1 MGFFENM
8 FGGDPKTESSSS
20 QRVYLPPDMD
30 KAFKTTT
37 QRVMEA
43 GQMPFV
49 PYTDQRIAEFV
60 PDELRVQ
67 ERIRGLEERYD
78 PYIQGGLG
86 AVGALQQWGTQGPDQ
101 ALIEGHL
108 NPFRTNVLD
117 VQQRRSMEDFARQR
131 RDLASRAG
139 QVGSF
144 GGSRFGLEEA
154 QLYDDYRQRQDEME
168 ANLLMAGYDRASAA
182 AERGLTRAAD
192 PSALMGF
199 QGTELQGIGALQQ
212 SGAQQRMLEQAKLD
226 FNFQEFMR
234 EQADP
239 MLKAGFLA
247 QNIQPLANT
256 VRGMDTTSTQTY
268 DDGSGWLQKGLGT
281 VASIAGMAMG
291 GPMGAA
297 LGGSM
302 MGLGSSMG
310 GSMLGGSLFGAG
322 TGMSAGLSAGQIGR
336 MAIGGASGMYGPGF
350 NEGGLVGYQMGG
362 QVNPYEMYL
371 NAAGMGPGMSD
382 VGGLGSVD
390 AYSPMEFE
398 QMQSLMQAA
407 KEEKWEDIADKLGG
421 EEEEEKEKVD
431 DELEKK
437 YKDDLETQKGIAALA
452 SLLSG
457 DTGGIQYRNSG
468 GIVKGYQQ
476 GGQID
481 YDAAKKAVME
491 EYDIS
496 PLEAFARSAGQTAKD
511 AGSWVWDNKMEAA
524 GLGLMLLDPTK
535 GALRSAAGLMKGG
548 KGLSGLAGLGKKA
561 LSTPG
566 GRMATGA
573 GIMMADSAAEAG
585 GDFLDNMARGFAG
598 VKEYTPTTGGEQAQT
613 QQAQATKQQGVAG
626 AGRARADE
634 SFQSFRNRTL
644 GAGDL
649 VPSTATP
656 ANSAKAADEEAKI
669 NRAGLLAF
677 GAALVNTPGGFFKA
691 FPNAAKAYGDAMT
704 GVETANF
711 DKQMKLAE
719 LDLAQEQKQ
728 INWMQQALM
737 HEQLKQTYELEQQ
750 KMYTNLM
757 ISFNKLKESGLT
769 QEDIFKEV
777 SKLKQSNPYMSQAE
791 LSQALNDISG
801 AAGYGSL
808 GGAREGYTYKGTV

>member
-1 MGFFENM
+1 VELSKDTN
-8 FGGDPKTESSSS
+8 K
-20 QRVYLPPDMD
+20 
-30 KAFKTTT
+30 
-37 QRVMEA
+37 EA
-43 GQMPFV
+43 
-49 PYTDQRIAEFV
+49 
-60 PDELRVQ
+60 
-67 ERIRGLEERYD
+67 
-78 PYIQGGLG
+78 
-86 AVGALQQWGTQGPDQ
+86 
-101 ALIEGHL
+101 
-108 NPFRTNVLD
+108 
-117 VQQRRSMEDFARQR
+117 
-131 RDLASRAG
+131 
-139 QVGSF
+139 
-144 GGSRFGLEEA
+144 
-154 QLYDDYRQRQDEME
+154 
-168 ANLLMAGYDRASAA
+168 
-182 AERGLTRAAD
+182 
-192 PSALMGF
+192 
-199 QGTELQGIGALQQ
+199 
-212 SGAQQRMLEQAKLD
+212 K
-226 FNFQEFMR
+226 
-234 EQADP
+234 
-239 MLKAGFLA
+239 
-247 QNIQPLANT
+247 
-256 VRGMDTTSTQTY
+256 
-268 DDGSGWLQKGLGT
+268 
-281 VASIAGMAMG
+281 
-291 GPMGAA
+291 
-297 LGGSM
+297 
-302 MGLGSSMG
+302 
-310 GSMLGGSLFGAG
+310 
-322 TGMSAGLSAGQIGR
+322 
-336 MAIGGASGMYGPGF
+336 
-350 NEGGLVGYQMGG
+350 
-362 QVNPYEMYL
+362 
-371 NAAGMGPGMSD
+371 
-382 VGGLGSVD
+382 
-390 AYSPMEFE
+390 
-398 QMQSLMQAA
+398 
-407 KEEKWEDIADKLGG
+407 
-421 EEEEEKEKVD
+421 
-431 DELEKK
+431 
-437 YKDDLETQKGIAALA
+437 
-452 SLLSG
+452 
-457 DTGGIQYRNSG
+457 
-468 GIVKGYQQ
+468 
-476 GGQID
+476 
-481 YDAAKKAVME
+481 
-491 EYDIS
+491 
-496 PLEAFARSAGQTAKD
+496 EAFARSAGQTAKD

-585 GDFLDNMARGFAG
+585 GDFVDNMARGFAG